1 MSRPHIG
8 AAPMSSAERQARRRA
23 RLRHQ
28 RPASPVPP
36 TQRLAP
42 RPARWATATATLLRL
57 QEEYR
62 DWLDNLPPNLES
74 SALADKLQTIVDL
87 DLDELQA
94 VELPRG
100 YGRD

>member
-1 MSRPHIG
+1 MSRPRIG

-23 RLRHQ
+23 RLRRQ
-28 RPASPVPP
+28 RPASPAAL
-36 TQRLAP
+36 TRRLAP
-42 RPARWATATATLLRL
+42 RPARWAAATATLLRL

-62 DWLDNLPPNLES
+62 DWLDNLHPNLVS
-74 SALADKLQTIVDL
+74 SALVDQLQTIVDL